1 MRIWSIHPKYLDTK
15 GLLALWRETLLAKSV
30 LSGETKGYKNHS
42 QLDRFKAVNDPLN
55 SINAYLDEVWKEAH
69 SRGYRFNKGK
79 IDPIHQII
87 QIPVNEG
94 QIKYEVQHLLGKLK
108 IRDQSK
114 FDELLK
120 VNAVD
125 AHPLFMV
132 VSGDVEKWEKVIS
145 K

>member
-79 IDPIHQII
+79 IDPIHKII

-94 QIKYEVQHLLGKLK
+94 QIKYEVQHLMGKLK